1 MLKYGILRNILLW
14 VISEEK
20 NSTDEGLRKGDN
32 SGHFNPIEETFG
44 TLGCPIMKQYSS
56 LNTRLSHSDSVL
68 HKHLSQLSW
77 RINNLR
83 NKVEKKT
90 IPVLF
95 FSSFNEHEHL
105 THTVSQNLYFY
116 KL

>member
-1 MLKYGILRNILLW
+1 MRNILLW
-14 VISEEK
+14 VISEER

-83 NKVEKKT
+83 NKVEKKNYSCA
-90 IPVLF
+90 IFQF
-95 FSSFNEHEHL
+95 FR
-105 THTVSQNLYFY
+105 
-116 KL
+116 